1 MRPEQLYN
9 TFGKYHP
16 DIVAS
21 IRSFGAL
28 KGCNNAIK
36 MRDEKGH
43 LYIFQFEGPKK
54 WSLYYGAAA
63 LTFERSLRHDHS

>member
-9 TFGKYHP
+9 IFGKYNP

-21 IRSFGAL
+21 IRAFGAL
-28 KGCNNAIK
+28 RGCNNAIK
-36 MRDEKGH
+36 MRDTKGH
-43 LYIFQFEGPKK
+43 LYIFQFEGPEK

-63 LTFERSLRHDHS
+63 KSFERRLTNVD